1 MRSIG
6 AAEVLAT
13 AAETPP
19 IRKSTIHV
27 ASSVTLNGDRDGV
40 ELTSKLPWG
49 LGLFYLR
56 HFGG

>member
-19 IRKSTIHV
+19 IRKSTMHV
-27 ASSVTLNGDRDGV
+27 ASSMIPKSDSDGV
-40 ELTSKLPWG
+40 LLTSELLWG
-49 LGLFYLR
+49 LGLFSLR
-56 HFGG
+56 HF

>member
-27 ASSVTLNGDRDGV
+27 ASSVMQKSDDDRV
-40 ELTSKLPWG
+40 
-49 LGLFYLR
+49 
-56 HFGG
+56 